1 MFKKYFFKEVFI
13 SMNKTDA
20 VDFVTPLVLRTT
32 TSIPP
37 PAPPL
42 AANYLLIGPLFMFEW
57 FGGL

>member
-42 AANYLLIGPLFMFEW
+42 AAN
-57 FGGL
+57 